1 MTGAAAGRKSRPSHL
16 KIAEGRGNG
25 TDSGGRPVPDLPPF
39 RRAIP
44 VKPDDLT
51 AAASRFWDRIVEDMT
66 HADSLK
72 PLDGFAME
80 ALCESY
86 SRWHEAK
93 TERAAGPL
101 TSITSQ
107 GVGVSPLVRV
117 EAEASREFRS
127 WCAEFGLTPAAEM
140 KLATSKDPSDDG
152 GVF

>member
-1 MTGAAAGRKSRPSHL
+1 MASASAGRKPRPTHL
-16 KIAEGRGNG
+16 KLAEGRGNG
-25 TDSGGRPVPDLPPF
+25 RDSGGRVVPDLPPF
-39 RRAIP
+39 KRAIP
-44 VKPDDLT
+44 EKPDDLT
-51 AAASRFWDRIVEDMT
+51 AAASRFWDRIVEDLT

-93 TERAAGPL
+93 TQRAAGPL
-101 TSITSQ
+101 LAETSQ
-107 GVGVSPLVRV
+107 GMGVSPLVRV

-140 KLATSKDPSDDG
+140 KLASSKDADDG